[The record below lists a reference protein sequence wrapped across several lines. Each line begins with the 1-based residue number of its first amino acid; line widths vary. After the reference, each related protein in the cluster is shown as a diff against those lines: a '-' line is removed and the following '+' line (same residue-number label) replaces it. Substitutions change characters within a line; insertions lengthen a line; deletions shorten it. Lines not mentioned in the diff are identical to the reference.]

1 MKPKEDRLQKVI
13 CYYFNLIILVY
24 LISIVLLGIW
34 MCKANDIPLL
44 VMDVEGTD
52 GRERGE
58 DQVRFFIYCSWKFN

>member
-1 MKPKEDRLQKVI
+1 MI
-13 CYYFNLIILVY
+13 
-24 LISIVLLGIW
+24 LGIW

-58 DQVRFFIYCSWKFN
+58 DQVRLFTYCSLQLS